1 MGRLYEYL
9 KTAKVVSAY
18 KKKNALKKYFQTR
31 KHFDRTFSKYQCGF
45 RKGHS
50 P

>member
-9 KTAKVVSAY
+9 KTAKVVSVY

-31 KHFDRTFSKYQCGF
+31 KHFDKYF
-45 RKGHS
+45 KNLWRVLL
-50 P
+50 